1 MLVGN
6 FFYGYVLT
14 IYSFEFTP
22 KMKTSYFCV
31 LLMSISSEE
40 ISELDRTAMSLIYSL
55 VDIVEI
61 PYRQFENVLNP
72 SVAGEKKEPF
82 LKDVLAKLHQKKEE
96 IEKTYLE
103 SLSPELREF
112 KKKKLIEYANNSQRI
127 ANSIRDTSKAVRLMI
142 NTYFNTLPK
151 NVQNKIIDLGKD
163 LNNIL
168 HKIKVPI
175 PPTTNDYGFIILFFI
190 IVLFI

>member
-1 MLVGN
+1 
-6 FFYGYVLT
+6 
-14 IYSFEFTP
+14 
-22 KMKTSYFCV
+22 
-31 LLMSISSEE
+31 
-40 ISELDRTAMSLIYSL
+40 MSLIYSL

-61 PYRQFENVLNP
+61 PYRKFENVLNP

-82 LKDVLAKLHQKKEE
+82 LKDVLAKLNQKKEE

-127 ANSIRDTSKAVRLMI
+127 ANSIRDTSKAARLMI

-168 HKIKVPI
+168 HKIKA
-175 PPTTNDYGFIILFFI
+175 
-190 IVLFI
+190 